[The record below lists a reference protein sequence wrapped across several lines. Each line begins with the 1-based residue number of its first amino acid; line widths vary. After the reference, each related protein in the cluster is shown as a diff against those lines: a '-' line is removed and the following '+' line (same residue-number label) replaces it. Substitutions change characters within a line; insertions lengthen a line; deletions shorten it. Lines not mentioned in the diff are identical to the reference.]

1 MTTATQVK
9 PGAVP
14 ALWLRLG
21 RLLVVILCIALIGG
35 ALHRQGRGTTQ
46 SGEPAGFGRGVV
58 DGALMPCTLPYLLA
72 GMDLTIYAE
81 ANTGRGY
88 KLGYTLG
95 VNGCGALFFGFVF
108 WRVNRLRSR
117 SRSAAEARADS
128 AAPEPVGAGHESP

>member
-1 MTTATQVK
+1 MTSATQAK

-21 RLLVVILCIALIGG
+21 RMLVIILCIALIGG
-35 ALHRQGRGTTQ
+35 AWHRQGRDRAQ

-58 DGALMPCTLPYLLA
+58 DGALMPCALPYLLA
-72 GMDLTIYAE
+72 GWDLVIYAE

-108 WRVNRLRSR
+108 WRVNRLRR
-117 SRSAAEARADS
+117 QSAVKVRVDS
-128 AAPEPVGAGHESP
+128 AAKEPVAVGRDDP